1 MRPRRIRRFWRHPV
15 ITFGVAAFFF
25 LMGMGAFCRIIDD
38 SHVLASG
45 DPTRSIDWALRHEVT
60 RDDFEREIRSTL
72 VEGKVELAQD
82 ILNQAMRENLSIDP
96 SLIDSVR
103 EAHTNQGSTTLR
115 IARAFAAGLL
125 TGEASDAESLVGA
138 MTGDTLF
145 LGDVRDLGLSGF
157 YCLSGQDCDRLT
169 LALAGG
175 GLVATLAGYTTMGAA
190 APGRIGISLLKA
202 ARRLVNPKLARRLA
216 TIAIKDGRAILALAS
231 DLRAIETNAGAEAVL
246 DSLAFAE
253 TPEEIALL
261 SRLAV
266 AKGREMR
273 VALRLLKREVSR
285 VGKKVEED
293 IARSLCWLIF
303 AFFGLAASLKGT
315 AERMASRGSG
325 LTKPA

>member
-15 ITFGVAAFFF
+15 ITFGAAVFFF
-25 LMGMGAFCRIIDD
+25 LAGMVAFCRVIDD

-45 DPTRSIDWALRHEVT
+45 DPMRRIGWVLRHEVS
-60 RDDFEREIRSTL
+60 RHDFEREIRSTL

-82 ILNQAMRENLSIDP
+82 ILNQAMRENLLIDP

-103 EAHTNQGSTTLR
+103 EAYTNQGSNNVR
-115 IARAFAAGLL
+115 IARTFAAGLL

-138 MTGDTLF
+138 MAGDALF

-157 YCLSGQDCDRLT
+157 YCLSGKDCDWLT
-169 LALAGG
+169 LALASG

-190 APGRIGISLLKA
+190 APGRIGISFLKA
-202 ARRLVNPKLARRLA
+202 ARRFLNPRLAQRLA
-216 TIAIKDGRAILALAS
+216 TIAIKDGPTLLALAS
-231 DLRAIETNAGAEAVL
+231 DLRTIETNAGAEAVL

-253 TPEEIALL
+253 APEDIALL
-261 SRLAV
+261 ARLAV

-273 VALRLLKREVSR
+273 VALRLLKRELSQ
-285 VGKKVEED
+285 VGKKVEDD

-303 AFFGLAASLKGT
+303 AFFGLAASLKAT
-315 AERMASRGSG
+315 VERMASRGSG